1 MATFADTPKANF
13 RLGMLIYD
21 TRYRSITIQI
31 VVLFLFMAG
40 AAWLLNN
47 LFTNLAERGKDL
59 SFSFLW
65 YRAGYDIN
73 QTLIPYTN
81 DDTHFRAM
89 LVGLVNTLLV
99 AFLGCVAATIIG
111 VIVGVLRLSSNWL
124 VARLMTIYVEIFRN
138 VPVLLWILVTFAIFT
153 EVTPQPRDFRVTDQ
167 MIAEGQEP
175 AASMLLFDSV
185 AITNRGTFIPKI
197 VYSRSLGEIHLG
209 FLPISIDTLLVLAS
223 IVFGVLVFRA
233 IGNNATKVQE
243 ATGVRPVTWWKRLLA
258 LFGPLLIVLVTLGFS
273 LERPTLGGFN
283 FTGGVL
289 VLNSF
294 MALWIGLTLYTAAFI
309 AEIVRAGIL
318 AISKGQTEAAYALGL
333 RPGRTMN
340 LVILPQALRV
350 IIPPLISQYLNL
362 TKNSSLAIAVSYM
375 DLRGT
380 LGGITLNQTGRELE
394 CMLLMMLI
402 YLVLSLLISSGMN
415 VYNNAVRLKER

>member
-111 VIVGVLRLSSNWL
+111 VVVGVLRLSSNWL

-233 IGNNATKVQE
+233 IGRNATKVQE
-243 ATGVRPVTWWKRLLA
+243 ATGVRPVIWWKRLLA
-258 LFGPLLIVLVTLGFS
+258 LFGPLLIVLVALGFS